1 MRFLSNA
8 VLLALGLTVT
18 TTGLSV
24 VQAQADRVTIA
35 QHEAAMKQIQTSNG
49 ALGKAVKSSDLT
61 TAATE
66 AKMVATQFA
75 IVERFWTQHKK
86 EDAIKLAGSA
96 RTAANEVAAAAAAGD
111 QMKAQTALQGIGA
124 TCKQC
129 HSVYREGSPADGGF
143 RLKADAGIKD

>member
-1 MRFLSNA
+1 MRLLSNA
-8 VLLALGLTVT
+8 VLLACGLAVT
-18 TTGLSV
+18 TAGMSV

-35 QHEAAMKQIQTSNG
+35 QHEAAMKQIQQSNG

-66 AKMVATQFA
+66 AKMVSTQFA

-86 EDAIKLAGSA
+86 ADAIKLAGSA
-96 RTAANEVAAAAAAGD
+96 KTAADEVAAAATAGD
-111 QMKAQTALQGIGA
+111 QAKALAALGGIGA

-129 HSVYREGSPADGGF
+129 HSVYREGTPADGGP
-143 RLKADAGIKD
+143 RIKADAGITD